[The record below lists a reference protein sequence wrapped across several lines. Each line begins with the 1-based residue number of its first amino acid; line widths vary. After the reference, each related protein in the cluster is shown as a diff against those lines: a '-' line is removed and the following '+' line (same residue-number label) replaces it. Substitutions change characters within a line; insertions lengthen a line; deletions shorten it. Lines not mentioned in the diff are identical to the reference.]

1 MNSIETIKNALRIF
15 DENIILAEEEY
26 KPYIICEREEY
37 KQVLRDLELLEE
49 IRNYFKVIDWGEGF
63 QYRYEL
69 IYLERYKFII
79 NKKQYIKWSK
89 WLNEE

>member
-1 MNSIETIKNALRIF
+1 MNSLEALDRLRFDVSVAQSFDIDYIEANNEGDIIK
-15 DENIILAEEEY
+15 
-26 KPYIICEREEY
+26 K
-37 KQVLRDLELLEE
+37 DLEILEE
-49 IRNYFKVIDWGEGF
+49 IKNYFKVIDWGEGF

-89 WLNEE
+89 WLNEK

>member
-1 MNSIETIKNALRIF
+1 MNSLEALDRLRFDVSEAQSFDIDYIEANNEGDIIK
-15 DENIILAEEEY
+15 
-26 KPYIICEREEY
+26 K
-37 KQVLRDLELLEE
+37 DLEILEE
-49 IRNYFKVIDWGEGF
+49 IKNYFKVIDWGEGF

-89 WLNEE
+89 WLNEK